1 MEEKLYFKPANYGKG
16 KKKKQAEQK
25 GAPKEEK
32 NHKALKFVGLLL
44 FLLVT
49 IIIIIW
55 LLRGKTT
62 VTGRYPENV
71 KSESLECASNQ
82 IIYPKADKIDSE
94 NKELKITM
102 IFYGESGLSSGSLK
116 YTLRLDDHLK
126 AAQTESI
133 LHSQFAK
140 NLVASGHKF
149 EEFDNKFTVMD
160 GDLVITLH
168 LSDGKIDERSKD
180 YFLVEQTAAKA
191 FPKTLSEYRNNYEAQ
206 GFTCKSSLDK

>member
-16 KKKKQAEQK
+16 KKKEQTETKEK
-25 GAPKEEK
+25 G
-32 NHKALKFVGLLL
+32 NHKALKLIGLLL
-44 FLLVT
+44 FLL
-49 IIIIIW
+49 IIIVVIIW

-71 KSESLECASNQ
+71 KSESLECVSNQ
-82 IIYPKADKIDSE
+82 TIYQKVDKVDSAD
-94 NKELKITM
+94 KELKITM